1 MSVGRVLIVDDDS
14 DVRDYLVGA
23 LSQQGFDAV
32 SIDSGNNIV
41 PVTRQ
46 LKPDLILLDHR
57 MPGVTGSDVIRN
69 VKSDPELYR
78 IPIIMVTGVDTEEQ
92 KVEALELGAA
102 DYIVKPFLP
111 RELSAR
117 IKAVLRRT
125 MTQPQV
131 VQEFNTLESGE
142 LAVDLRSHKVTR
154 SGEEVYLTLTEFR
167 ILSELL
173 KRKGQVLSRDRLRE
187 TALGNLNVTDRT
199 IDVHMA
205 SLRKK
210 LDDEARHIQTVRGVG
225 YRFS

>member
-1 MSVGRVLIVDDDS
+1 MSVGRVLIVDDDG

-92 KVEALELGAA
+92 KVEALELGAD

-125 MTQPQV
+125 MTQPQA

>member
-92 KVEALELGAA
+92 KVEALELGAD